1 MMKSIGV
8 NIVICALLCSVK
20 VIANKI
26 HENTTNDS
34 LIAQTQVDNL
44 IAEYMDMEQMLWK
57 RIENRAD
64 NVLLQVYKSHETFFD
79 RVIEHSGSGASKRNI
94 IPNIDTLIDIG
105 ESINNTA
112 ELGQMH
118 LKEQILDK
126 QSIMEYAN
134 SALKIL
140 KNASSLFDYATKDLL
155 WDNIITV
162 R

>member
-1 MMKSIGV
+1 MKLIGA
-8 NIVICALLCSVK
+8 NIVICALLCSMK
-20 VIANKI
+20 VMASKI
-26 HENTTNDS
+26 HVNITDDLLT
-34 LIAQTQVDNL
+34 AQTEVDNL
-44 IAEYMDMEQMLWK
+44 ISEYWDMEQLLWK

-79 RVIEHSGSGASKRNI
+79 RVIEHSGSGATRRNI
-94 IPNIDTLIDIG
+94 IPNIDTLIAIG
-105 ESINNTA
+105 ESINSTT

-126 QSIMEYAN
+126 QSITEYAN

-140 KNASSLFDYATKDLL
+140 KNASSLFDYAKKEFL
-155 WDNIITV
+155 WNNIITV

>member
-1 MMKSIGV
+1 MKLIGA
-8 NIVICALLCSVK
+8 NIVICAFLCSMK
-20 VIANKI
+20 VMASKI
-26 HENTTNDS
+26 HVNITDDLLT
-34 LIAQTQVDNL
+34 AQTEVDNL
-44 IAEYMDMEQMLWK
+44 ISEYWDMEQLLWK

-79 RVIEHSGSGASKRNI
+79 RVIEHSGSGATRRNI
-94 IPNIDTLIDIG
+94 IPNIDTLIAIG
-105 ESINNTA
+105 ESINSTT

-126 QSIMEYAN
+126 QSITEYAN

-140 KNASSLFDYATKDLL
+140 KNASSLFDYAKKEFL
-155 WDNIITV
+155 WNNIITV